1 MSTITTDA
9 TNATTTTIN
18 NTYPNNSPTADL
30 HTADSHAAGTHA
42 YDDRKNDSPNTAHH
56 SLWALAATLRRDYTW
71 VDLTHTFFP
80 GQPKFHL
87 LPDEERETVFTVAG
101 TGFHVDRYSLVG
113 QWGTHVDPPIHSA
126 EGARTLDNIPV
137 SESILPLAVLDLHPE
152 AAQNPDLQASVDHVL
167 EWEKRNGRIP
177 PESFVA
183 LRTDWSQRWDNNTLE
198 NFDADGE
205 RHYPGWTV
213 DAIRFLRE
221 ERDVLAIG
229 HETTDTD
236 SGRSIDGGDF
246 GSELW
251 WLQQD
256 RWQIELLD
264 NLAEVPE
271 TGALIV
277 ATWAKPKDGTGFPAR
292 VFAVVPRTTEPVP
305 RTTEPVPQG

>member
-1 MSTITTDA
+1 MSTITTS
-9 TNATTTTIN
+9 TTTDAVAATIN
-18 NTYPNNSPTADL
+18 
-30 HTADSHAAGTHA
+30 DSYASDGHSTETRAGTSQTTAHHTTGGHA
-42 YDDRKNDSPNTAHH
+42 YDDRKNDSPKTAHH
-56 SLWALAATLRRDYTW
+56 GLWALATTLRRDYKW
-71 VDLTHTFFP
+71 VDLTHAFFA

-87 LPDEERETVFTVAG
+87 LPDEELETVYTVAD

-113 QWGTHVDPPIHSA
+113 QWGTHVDPPVHFV

-137 SESILPLAVLDLHPE
+137 SESILPLAVLDLHEE
-152 AAQNPDLQASVDHVL
+152 AAQNPDLQVSVDHIL

-177 PESFVA
+177 AESFVA
-183 LRTDWSQRWDNNTLE
+183 LRTDWSQRWDDDTLE
-198 NFDADGE
+198 NFDEDGK

-229 HETTDTD
+229 HETTGTD

-292 VFAVVPRTTEPVP
+292 VFAI
-305 RTTEPVPQG
+305 VPQD